1 MDVANPP
8 QSQSFANPPSAPL
21 RAFLVNA
28 VRFWEPR
35 RLLYNLVLTAV
46 TAAWVAASWPH
57 FSPAFTFS
65 TIPPMAVLALL
76 ANLCYSAAYF
86 VDIPLQASSPSSL
99 RRARW
104 ALWVLG
110 TLFAIL
116 LASYWINDEIYPD
129 FH

>member
-1 MDVANPP
+1 MESANPT
-8 QSQSFANPPSAPL
+8 QSHTFANPPSAPL
-21 RAFLVNA
+21 RALLSNA
-28 VRFWEPR
+28 LRFWEPR

-46 TAAWVAASWPH
+46 TFAWVAASWPH
-57 FSPAFTFS
+57 FRPAFTFS
-65 TIPPMAVLALL
+65 TIPPMAILALL
-76 ANLCYSAAYF
+76 ANVCYSAAYF
-86 VDIPLQASSPSSL
+86 VDIPLQASSPGTL

-104 ALWVLG
+104 AIWILG

>member
-1 MDVANPP
+1 MDAANPP
-8 QSQSFANPPSAPL
+8 QSQSLTTPPSAPL
-21 RAFLVNA
+21 RALLVNA
-28 VRFWEPR
+28 IRFWEPH

-46 TAAWVAASWPH
+46 TAAWVAESWPH
-57 FSPAFTFS
+57 FRPAFTLS
-65 TIPPMAVLALL
+65 TIPPMVVLALL

-86 VDIPLQASSPSSL
+86 VDIPLQTSALTTL

-104 ALWVLG
+104 ALWLIG

>member
-1 MDVANPP
+1 MQAANPP
-8 QSQSFANPPSAPL
+8 QTQSFANPPSAPL
-21 RAFLVNA
+21 RALLSNA
-28 VRFWEPR
+28 LRFWEPR

-57 FSPAFTFS
+57 FRPAFTFS
-65 TIPPMAVLALL
+65 TIPPMAVLAFL

-86 VDIPLQASSPSSL
+86 VDIPLQASSASTL